1 MSLAA
6 LTDADSNILF
16 LGLGITFAGIALLA
30 IAIVWISLRHFRKQ
44 REILH
49 LERMKALEVG
59 QSPTFFDPDKQ
70 QSKQLHNTFYIAFW
84 IGGAVPIAA
93 VSGATYVMTEAGS
106 QPTGIILAVWIS
118 AAVIGVAGV
127 VCATVLMVKS
137 RKAGIRDASSFGQNE
152 SGRPNLKSGE

>member
-6 LTDADSNILF
+6 LTDANSNILF
-16 LGLGITFAGIALLA
+16 LGLGLTFAGIALLV
-30 IAIVWISLRHFRKQ
+30 IAIVWMSLRHVRKQ

-70 QSKQLHNTFYIAFW
+70 HSKQLHNTFYIAFW
-84 IGGAVPIAA
+84 IGGAVPISA

-118 AAVIGVAGV
+118 AAAIGVAGV
-127 VCATVLMVKS
+127 ICASVLMLKS
-137 RKAGIRDASSFGQNE
+137 RKIGIGDASSFDRNE
-152 SGRPNLKSGE
+152 SLSPNLKSDE